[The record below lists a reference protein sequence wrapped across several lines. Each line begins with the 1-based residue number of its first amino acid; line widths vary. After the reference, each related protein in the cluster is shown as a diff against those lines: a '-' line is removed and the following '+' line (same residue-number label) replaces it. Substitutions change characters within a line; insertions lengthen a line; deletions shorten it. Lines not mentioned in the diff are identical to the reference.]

1 MSDSRQLYDDDH
13 NMDEVRRGMQSG
25 LQRGIDN
32 LFNRIRQL
40 EIVDVKRKHDLE
52 QHISADR
59 EHLLHNLSLSEDL
72 RIWLE
77 TIDAR
82 ISALESRL
90 EDPAILP
97 IVLDDSQLVNE
108 VRIVGVKTPAPTTR
122 DSKRAEVAEA
132 FLHAALL
139 CPNGR
144 ETTYANLAYI
154 LATPESPYHNN
165 TIRDMARVLHYEW
178 ITGNNNE

>member
-13 NMDEVRRGMQSG
+13 NIDEIRRGMQSG

-32 LFNRIRQL
+32 LFNRVRRL

-77 TIDAR
+77 TINAR
-82 ISALESRL
+82 LSALEN
-90 EDPAILP
+90 AIK
-97 IVLDDSQLVNE
+97 LDDMLELANRVTLLE
-108 VRIVGVKTPAPTTR
+108 GKPATAQT
-122 DSKRAEVAEA
+122 KRQQVAEK
-132 FLHAALL
+132 FLAAAV
-139 CPNGR
+139 G
-144 ETTYANLAYI
+144 EFGYAACADWLYQSAPRVHSSDPDAHDR
-154 LATPESPYHNN
+154 LVQ
-165 TIRDMARVLHYEW
+165 MARLLE
-178 ITGNNNE
+178 EAARDA

>member
-1 MSDSRQLYDDDH
+1 MSDSLKMYDDDY
-13 NMDEVRRGMQSG
+13 NGDEVRRNMQSG

-82 ISALESRL
+82 LSSLENAIKLDDILELANRVTALEGK
-90 EDPAILP
+90 A
-97 IVLDDSQLVNE
+97 
-108 VRIVGVKTPAPTTR
+108 TPAPT
-122 DSKRAEVAEA
+122 KRQQVAEA
-132 FLHAALL
+132 FLHAAETFSLDTEGL
-139 CPNGR
+139 YEDLAERIDAQTRKPGTLPR
-144 ETTYANLAYI
+144 ERAMFTAMAAVLEEAVR
-154 LATPESPYHNN
+154 EE
-165 TIRDMARVLHYEW
+165 RDA
-178 ITGNNNE
+178 